1 MKLVEQTDPDTI
13 LFDRSM
19 EATVQSHDS
28 FVSNDGHIVLVGDA
42 AHAMNPADG
51 QSASFAFED
60 AVTLALLFKQEKTR
74 IDNSEENDDDSFDLD
89 SALRTYSQQ
98 RIDRCIEMQR
108 RSEERAAKAMKGD
121 NQAENVSKWIYD
133 WEPPISDSM
142 ECNE

>member
-1 MKLVEQTDPDTI
+1 MEPVSVVPLSMSHLPKCYI
-13 LFDRSM
+13 LSIQLPCYYTNTKHR
-19 EATVQSHDS
+19 
-28 FVSNDGHIVLVGDA
+28 
-42 AHAMNPADG
+42 HAMNPADG

-121 NQAENVSKWIYD
+121 NQAEDVSKWIYD

>member
-1 MKLVEQTDPDTI
+1 
-13 LFDRSM
+13 
-19 EATVQSHDS
+19 
-28 FVSNDGHIVLVGDA
+28 
-42 AHAMNPADG
+42 MNPADG

-89 SALRTYSQQ
+89 STLRTYSQQ

-121 NQAENVSKWIYD
+121 NQAEDVSKWIYD